1 MQMLKKSLVAMAF
14 FSFLLLVQPS
24 QAETSD
30 DFNELDLFFYG
41 DLDNGNG
48 HVKLQIGNF
57 LRLKMLK
64 RH

>member
-1 MQMLKKSLVAMAF
+1 MAF

-48 HVKLQIGNF
+48 DSWADMNLLELSEAVPIL
-57 LRLKMLK
+57 
-64 RH
+64 

>member
-1 MQMLKKSLVAMAF
+1 MAF
-14 FSFLLLVQPS
+14 FIFLLLVQPG

-48 HVKLQIGNF
+48 NISTMATSF
-57 LRLKMLK
+57 RY
-64 RH
+64 RHTK

>member
-1 MQMLKKSLVAMAF
+1 MAF